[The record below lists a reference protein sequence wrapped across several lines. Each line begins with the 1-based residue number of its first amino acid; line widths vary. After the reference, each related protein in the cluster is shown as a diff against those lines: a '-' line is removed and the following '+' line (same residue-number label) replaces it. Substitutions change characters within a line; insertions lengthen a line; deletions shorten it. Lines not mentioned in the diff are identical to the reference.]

1 MLQEQFS
8 ELSSPLLALE
18 EPEAHLHPTATRS
31 LWPILNAIP
40 GQKIV
45 ASHSGDLIANAPLSS
60 IRRLYTSNNGDVKLG
75 FVPEKLLDDDELRKL
90 QFHITT
96 SRGELLFAR
105 CWLLYEGES
114 EHWIL
119 DGLARIAGK
128 ELDRWG
134 VRMVPYRN
142 SGHECLFKVA
152 NALGIP
158 WFLLADGDA
167 QGKATVA
174 GGKTYLSGAKEAER
188 ILQISEDNIELHL
201 CANGLG
207 AVFEAH
213 ISEQKRHTVTGKKG
227 TVEYWRQVL
236 KAADDSPKPAVIQ
249 EVVHKIELGAKHP
262 QKIIDVLDRALNLAE
277 A

>member
-1 MLQEQFS
+1 MGTRVNVSASSGASIPLVRHGAGTQSLSVLFLFQAYLSAMLQEQFS

-18 EPEAHLHPTATRS
+18 EPEAHLHPTAPRS

-60 IRRLYTSNNGDVKLG
+60 IRRLYTSNGDVKLG
-75 FVPEKLLDDDELRKL
+75 FITEKLLDDDEQRKL
-90 QFHITT
+90 QFHFTS

-119 DGLARIAGK
+119 DGLARITGI
-128 ELDRWG
+128 ELDRCG
-134 VRMVPYRN
+134 VRMVPYRT

-167 QGKATVA
+167 QGNATVA
-174 GGKTYLSGAKEAER
+174 ALSSRPRPIA
-188 ILQISEDNIELHL
+188 S
-201 CANGLG
+201 
-207 AVFEAH
+207 
-213 ISEQKRHTVTGKKG
+213 S
-227 TVEYWRQVL
+227 
-236 KAADDSPKPAVIQ
+236 
-249 EVVHKIELGAKHP
+249 
-262 QKIIDVLDRALNLAE
+262 
-277 A
+277 